1 MSTVSF
7 SFFLPKKGALMSR
20 PLSRTRAGFT
30 LIELLVVIAI
40 IAILIGLLLPA
51 VQKIRAAANRISSTN
66 NLKQITLALHNCN
79 DQMGK
84 LPPTTGTFPG
94 EQWVDHAGL
103 PLTPATSGTLQYFIL
118 PFLEQEAA
126 YRKDDIQHE
135 SWYMKGISFKVYR
148 APGDETMPS
157 NGIHWDNR
165 PATSYAVNYYAFG
178 PRRPVQPSQPGHDL
192 IAGEGFGGTMLR
204 LDAWPDPGWGQL
216 STAAHSGHVP
226 RRSVTYGHDCG
237 ALRQV
242 QGPRVHHERK
252 RAELR
257 ERLAPVVCFVD
268 AAAIRGQREYLQ
280 FLPPER
286 VDHQCVPCRYGRW
299 LGPRSRPKRQRN
311 HLDAGDPAE

>member
-1 MSTVSF
+1 M
-7 SFFLPKKGALMSR
+7 LR

-94 EQWVDHAGL
+94 EQWVDHATL
-103 PLTPATSGTLQYFIL
+103 PLTPASSGTLQYFIL
-118 PFLEQEAA
+118 PFLEQDAA
-126 YRKDDIQHE
+126 YRKDDINHE

-216 STAAHSGHVP
+216 STARIPATFPDGQSHTVMIAERFAKCRDHEFIMNENGQSYENGWLPSFVSLMP
-226 RRSVTYGHDCG
+226 PQFGVRESTCNFFRPNALTTNVCLVGMADGSVRG
-237 ALRQV
+237 V
-242 QGPRVHHERK
+242 GPNVSATTWM
-252 RAELR
+252 RA
-257 ERLAPVVCFVD
+257 
-268 AAAIRGQREYLQ
+268 I
-280 FLPPER
+280 LPNDGE
-286 VDHQCVPCRYGRW
+286 V
-299 LGPRSRPKRQRN
+299 LGS
-311 HLDAGDPAE
+311 DW